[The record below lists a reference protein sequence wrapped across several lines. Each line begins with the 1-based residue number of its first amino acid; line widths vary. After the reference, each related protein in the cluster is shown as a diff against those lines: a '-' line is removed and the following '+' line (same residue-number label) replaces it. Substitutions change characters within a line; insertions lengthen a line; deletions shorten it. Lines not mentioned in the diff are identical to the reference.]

1 MTLSQVKNQPAQ
13 NAPPEAASL
22 SLPRRFFRAGFFWLF
37 GLSASILL
45 GSLWGSAVTGSR
57 GTAAQVIRDVATEQV
72 VQDRIAGW
80 IAEGLDSVG
89 VITPGDTATVDRLM
103 AMPETEQVLDNLTDQ
118 IVEAMFAPVGTTA
131 LVDPASALLPVVP
144 QIIPVLAEAGV
155 PADASSVAAL
165 VSQIE
170 PIPLD
175 GSGEIAVTS
184 AATRVSAALSL
195 AALVAGLAALL
206 FGAGAVLIESRPA
219 GGDSQPGL
227 PVDADVV
234 VAGSDA
240 AARIVDRGSGRRG
253 EPMEN
258 GAIDHSRQLH
268 LCSAAGGRRRRR
280 SNGCDQKTARISG
293 RGDLGFENPRRPGV
307 GTMVHSGNTTGLDG
321 ESRRTGCVRSRRS

>member
-1 MTLSQVKNQPAQ
+1 MTLSEVRIER
-13 NAPPEAASL
+13 APVVAPEAASP

-57 GTAAQVIRDVATEQV
+57 GTAAQVIRDVAAEQV

-103 AMPETEQVLDNLTDQ
+103 AMPETDQVLDNLTDQ

-144 QIIPVLAEAGV
+144 QIIPVLAEAGL
-155 PADASSVAAL
+155 PADESSVAAL
-165 VSQIE
+165 VSGIE

-195 AALVAGLAALL
+195 AAIVAGLAALV
-206 FGAGAVLIESRPA
+206 FGAGAVLLSDDRRAAIRNLGYRLMLTSLSLAVMLRLGSWIADPA
-219 GGDSQPGL
+219 GGASPWRTGL
-227 PVDADVV
+227 STILSSFTYVPLL
-234 VAGSDA
+234 A
-240 AARIVDRGSGRRG
+240 AAAGVGVMVVIRKRRGS
-253 EPMEN
+253 
-258 GAIDHSRQLH
+258 
-268 LCSAAGGRRRRR
+268 AAE
-280 SNGCDQKTARISG
+280 A
-293 RGDLGFENPRRPGV
+293 V
-307 GTMVHSGNTTGLDG
+307 
-321 ESRRTGCVRSRRS
+321 